1 MPSTDVPGSRGS
13 HQVLVIIPTYDE
25 IANIESIIDRTLIAV
40 PEADVLVV
48 DDGSPDGTGDLVER
62 LSAHQPRIHLQRR
75 SGKLG
80 LGSAYVLGFGW
91 GLARGYE
98 LLVEMDADGSHA
110 PESLPAMID
119 LTRSGGADVP
129 ALVIGSRWV
138 PGGAVVDWPRSR
150 EILSRG
156 GNAYARLMLGLDVRD
171 ATAGFR
177 VYTADVLRA
186 IDLDS
191 IDSRGYCFQVDM
203 TLRVV
208 DAGRRVAEH
217 PITFREREAGES
229 KMSRGI
235 VIEAMRRVTV
245 WGVRR
250 RIRALLRRP

>member
-1 MPSTDVPGSRGS
+1 MPSIDVPGSRRTHS
-13 HQVLVIIPTYDE
+13 VLVIIPTYDE
-25 IANIESIIDRTLIAV
+25 LANIESIVDRTLAAV
-40 PEADVLVV
+40 PDADVLVV
-48 DDGSPDGTGDLVER
+48 DDGSPDGTGALVEK
-62 LSAHQPRIHLQRR
+62 LAAGDPRIHVQHR

-91 GLARGYE
+91 GLERGYE

-110 PESLPAMID
+110 PESLPAMIGLARED
-119 LTRSGGADVP
+119 AGP

-138 PGGAVVDWPRSR
+138 PGGQVVNWPRSR

-156 GNAYARLMLGLDVRD
+156 GNAYARIMLGLDVKD

-177 VYTADVLRA
+177 VYTAEVLRA
-186 IDLDS
+186 IDIGS

-203 TLRVV
+203 TLRVL
-208 DAGRRVAEH
+208 DEGGHVAEH
-217 PITFREREAGES
+217 PITFRERIAGES

-245 WGVRR
+245 WAFQRRLHLARRPRR
-250 RIRALLRRP
+250 R